1 MEFEGRARVHS
12 HLDIAPL
19 IDIVFLLLV
28 FFMLTSTFM
37 VPEAIELELPE
48 SKSAQ
53 ASDIKPII
61 VALNEAG
68 ELSLNGEI
76 IELEQLQAAIKPL
89 IAESTDAAITLKSD
103 ASTQV
108 QQLLQVMDE
117 IRTAGGFNISLATTA
132 AKKAPTSAATSAV
145 STTGTSTQK

>member
-1 MEFEGRARVHS
+1 MKLMDFEGRARIHS

-48 SKSAQ
+48 SSSAQ
-53 ASDIKPII
+53 ASEVNPIV
-61 VALNEAG
+61 VALNESGQIA
-68 ELSLNGEI
+68 LNGEVI
-76 IELEQLQAAIKPL
+76 ALAQLRMALEPL
-89 IAESTDAAITLKSD
+89 IKQNVDAPITLKSD

-108 QQLLQVMDE
+108 QQLLHVMDE
-117 IRTAGGFNISLATTA
+117 IRAAGGRDVALATT
-132 AKKAPTSAATSAV
+132 
-145 STTGTSTQK
+145 QK

>member
-1 MEFEGRARVHS
+1 MEFEGRARIHS

-48 SKSAQ
+48 SNSAQ
-53 ASDIKPII
+53 VSNITPI
-61 VALNEAG
+61 VVSLNPAG
-68 ELSLNGEI
+68 QLALNGER
-76 IELEQLQAAIKPL
+76 IELEQLRAAIAPL
-89 IAESTDAAITLKSD
+89 IKQNADVPITLKSD

-117 IRTAGGFNISLATTA
+117 IRAAGGTDVALATT
-132 AKKAPTSAATSAV
+132 
-145 STTGTSTQK
+145 QQ

>member
-1 MEFEGRARVHS
+1 MDFEGRARIHS

-53 ASDIKPII
+53 ATDTKPIV
-61 VALNEAG
+61 VALNETGQIA
-68 ELSLNGEI
+68 LNGEI
-76 IELEQLQAAIKPL
+76 IELDQLQSAIKPL
-89 IAESTDAAITLKSD
+89 IEESADTSITLKSD

-117 IRTAGGFNISLATTA
+117 IREAGGTNVALATTA
-132 AKKAPTSAATSAV
+132 AITATTA
-145 STTGTSTQK
+145 TGSNTQK